1 MQRKELLQFIP
12 TEYFEDLSEQ
22 EIEEISTP
30 RLQAIVDRL
39 KQQMAEFNPPPAF
52 DEDNPDFAET
62 SDREIEIIR
71 AGTHT
76 SANGIVVTFDRRDLE
91 EIAANYNPS
100 HFQAP
105 LIISHDTL
113 GIPDRQLAHSE
124 FAYGAPKKLKVV
136 GDRLRAVFDK
146 IAPEFV
152 QWVRDGKLLSVS
164 SSIYLRNSPTN
175 PTPGRLALRHIAG
188 LGSSPPAIKGMTP
201 LSLMEVAFDESEGK
215 GIILCSESVVSH
227 DTGILLAEFDTERD
241 KRMDE
246 LEQRESALKQREAE
260 IAQREA
266 ELRKTEFNS
275 FCEGL
280 KGQLTPAIAPTEDVV
295 TFMEFLAI
303 LPSGELSFS
312 ENASKTPLTWFK
324 NFLKR
329 LPKQVEFG
337 EVVKGDVVLTKG
349 AVNLSAPKGYTFD
362 PDSSEEHN
370 RAVSYCEQKGWD
382 WRDTNRYTAALMA
395 TVEG

>member
-1 MQRKELLQFIP
+1 
-12 TEYFEDLSEQ
+12 
-22 EIEEISTP
+22 
-30 RLQAIVDRL
+30 VDT
-39 KQQMAEFNPPPAF
+39 K
-52 DEDNPDFAET
+52 
-62 SDREIEIIR
+62 EIEIIR

-76 SANGIVVTFDRRDLE
+76 SANGIVVSFDRSDLE

-124 FAYGAPKKLKVV
+124 FAYGAPKALKVV

-146 IAPEFV
+146 VAPEFV
-152 QWVRDGKLLSVS
+152 RWVRDGKLLSVS
-164 SSIYLRNSPTN
+164 SSVYLRNSPTN
-175 PTPGRLALRHIAG
+175 PTPGKLALRHIAG
-188 LGSSPPAIKGMTP
+188 LGSSPPAIKGMEP
-201 LSLMEVAFDESEGK
+201 LSLAELAFDEGEDGLITFSEPV
-215 GIILCSESVVSH
+215 ISH
-227 DTGILLAEFDTERD
+227 DEGILLAEFDTERD

-246 LEQRESALKQREAE
+246 LEQRENGLKEREAA
-260 IAQREA
+260 IALREA
-266 ELRKTEFNS
+266 ELRKAEFNS

-280 KGQLTPAIAPTEDVV
+280 KGQLTPAIAPAEDVV

-303 LPSGELSFS
+303 LPTGELSFS
-312 ENASKTPLTWFK
+312 EDSSKTPLTWFK

-337 EVVKGDVVLTKG
+337 EVVKGETATVTPAG

-362 PDSSEEHN
+362 PDATTEHN
-370 RAVSYCEQKGWD
+370 RAVAFCEQKGWN
-382 WRDTNRYTAALMA
+382 WRDTNQYTAALAA
-395 TVEG
+395 TAEG